1 MSASTHDHLS
11 ADVRARLAAV
21 TGTDA
26 ADWHLLSKGR
36 HALELVL
43 AQLEPGEVLTQP
55 FTCLTAVAPAITAGH
70 VPTYADIDPAT
81 LAMDPAGVPR
91 VATGRTRALIA
102 QHTFGAAAPL
112 EQLRAAVGDDV
123 LLVEDSA
130 HCLGEMAVDTSGRP
144 VADVS
149 VHSFGVEKMLPTR
162 AGAALWVDPAAAGR
176 PWHTRLTAALADLSG
191 TGLRGAVSEVVS
203 PTALRLGRRL
213 GGPVARAV
221 DRAARAGLV
230 DKAIMPSELSG
241 VVAGAPAALA
251 GRSLAAVARELPA
264 LAASRWHR
272 RRIATIYRGALAG
285 LAEVTRPAALDV
297 EGRSLVRYPVLLATP
312 EQAEATFEA
321 LSARR
326 LVPGRWYR
334 PLLFP
339 GPVDPAP
346 FAYAPGSCPAAEDA
360 AARILNLQTAPFV
373 TEEAAR
379 AAVDVVRSQVG

>member
-1 MSASTHDHLS
+1 MSAVTHDRLS
-11 ADVRARLAAV
+11 ADVRARLAAA

-26 ADWHLLSKGR
+26 TDWHLLSKGR

-55 FTCLTAVAPAITAGH
+55 FTCLTAVAPVITAGH

-81 LAMDPAGVPR
+81 LAMDPRGVGR
-91 VATGRTRALIA
+91 AVTGRTRAVIG

-112 EQLRAAVGDDV
+112 DRVRAALDEDV
-123 LLVEDSA
+123 VLVEDAA
-130 HCLGEMAVDTSGRP
+130 HCLGEMAVDASGRP

-162 AGAALWVDPAAAGR
+162 AGAALWVDPSAAGR
-176 PWHTRLTAALADLSG
+176 PWHTRLMHALAGLPG
-191 TGLRGAVSEVVS
+191 TGLRGAVSEVLS
-203 PTALRLGRRL
+203 PTALRAGRRL
-213 GGPVARAV
+213 GGPAARLV
-221 DRAARAGLV
+221 DRAAAAGLV

-241 VVAGAPAALA
+241 MVAGEPAALT
-251 GRSLAAVARELPA
+251 GRSLAAVARELPD
-264 LAASRWHR
+264 LAASRRHR
-272 RRIATIYRGALAG
+272 RRIASIYREGLAG
-285 LAEVTRPAALDV
+285 LADVTRPAVLDE
-297 EGRSLVRYPVLLATP
+297 EGRSLVRYPLLLADAA
-312 EQAEATFEA
+312 QAEATFDA
-321 LSARR
+321 LAARG

-339 GPVDPAP
+339 GPTDPAP
-346 FAYAPGSCPAAEDA
+346 FAHAPGSCPVAEDA
-360 AARILNLQTAPFV
+360 SARILNLQTAPFV